1 MENEKPRQTNIFSN
15 LLFWIGSLLTF
26 MGFIF
31 PGWAWMLMF
40 PSKTDTM
47 PNSVMT
53 VLGATGLLLLGIATV
68 KRIRDNRI
76 RDNRTN

>member
-1 MENEKPRQTNIFSN
+1 
-15 LLFWIGSLLTF
+15 
-26 MGFIF
+26 
-31 PGWAWMLMF
+31 MLMF